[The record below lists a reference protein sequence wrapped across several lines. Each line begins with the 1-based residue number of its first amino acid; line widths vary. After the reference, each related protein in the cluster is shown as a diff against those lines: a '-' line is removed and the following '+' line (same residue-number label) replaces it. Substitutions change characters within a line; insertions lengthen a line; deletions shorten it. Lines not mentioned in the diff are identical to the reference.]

1 MFEPLGEN
9 LLALIERN
17 KKKGVPRPLVKVI
30 AKQILLGLQ
39 YLHDEC
45 DLVHTDIKPEN
56 ICKSLLILFRTTLT
70 DHPRLVISIPD
81 IEAHIHNE
89 LSQSPS
95 PTSRRVGVPLPTKS
109 RAGVSIPSN
118 QQRARRQVQIFN
130 SQPLASPGRS
140 GGRSA
145 HGHTSMSMST
155 RLEDSGSGGNSRNNS
170 FIAQMHLSRMAAAG
184 ATSVNHVTGTT
195 ASLGSSAP
203 KVSSA
208 LSQSAPLFPPKP
220 TETSSSGKI
229 AANSPSTS
237 SSSSSIS
244 SAVASVGAGSSSIIS
259 TPPTS
264 LSHSFSNP
272 GAAGLLGMKSMN
284 IEIELRSRPNLFS
297 MSDEDKELE
306 QEREGLPMK
315 GSKGKNKMTPLQNE
329 LDAALST
336 SWRDKLSPAL
346 ASSYQSTSSSHNLS
360 KPRNQVG
367 HGHSRSHSGAGFWKD
382 PGTGAPAP
390 AVLVSAV
397 ARADEEAGDSFP
409 QLTVV
414 GAGEVGKSTSELSS
428 AMATVRPSPT
438 ITPPPD
444 PKTSK
449 TTTLINGVNKVIDEN
464 ILSANETHCVVKAS
478 TSFETPFNPSNL
490 SRSLLT
496 QTAPSK
502 VKVPTVSPL
511 KRNIIRNSPPRQ
523 VSQLSAH
530 MHMHCPL
537 HSSCS
542 DAMHNHTNTARANKP
557 SRSSRVNPSPATM
570 PPILPTSVTPT
581 PTSPTPAAPPPSP
594 NASPT
599 VSSLVSYSAPITAAA
614 HDGLPSLLPIQ
625 TPSEER
631 PPPISVKIADL
642 GNATP
647 STKHYTEDIQTRQ
660 YRAPEAIVGRRD
672 WDDRADIWS
681 VACVVRS
688 W

>member
-1 MFEPLGEN
+1 M
-9 LLALIERN
+9 
-17 KKKGVPRPLVKVI
+17 
-30 AKQILLGLQ
+30 
-39 YLHDEC
+39 
-45 DLVHTDIKPEN
+45 
-56 ICKSLLILFRTTLT
+56 
-70 DHPRLVISIPD
+70 
-81 IEAHIHNE
+81 
-89 LSQSPS
+89 
-95 PTSRRVGVPLPTKS
+95 PLPTKS

-145 HGHTSMSMST
+145 HGHTSLSMST
-155 RLEDSGSGGNSRNNS
+155 RLEDSGSGRNSQNNS

-184 ATSVNHVTGTT
+184 ATSVNNITGTT
-195 ASLGSSAP
+195 TNLGSSAP

-220 TETSSSGKI
+220 TETGSSGNV

-244 SAVASVGAGSSSIIS
+244 SVVASVGAGSSSIIS

-264 LSHSFSNP
+264 LSHSFSDP
-272 GAAGLLGMKSMN
+272 RAAGFLGMKSMN

-297 MSDEDKELE
+297 MSDEDK
-306 QEREGLPMK
+306 EREGLPMK

-414 GAGEVGKSTSELSS
+414 GVGGVGKSTFEISS
-428 AMATVRPSPT
+428 ATTTVRPSPT

-444 PKTSK
+444 PKTSM
-449 TTTLINGVNKVIDEN
+449 TTTLIDGVNKVIAEN
-464 ILSANETHCVVKAS
+464 NLSANETHSVVKAS

-511 KRNIIRNSPPRQ
+511 KRNIIRNSPPQQ

-530 MHMHCPL
+530 MHMHCPPP

-542 DAMHNHTNTARANKP
+542 DTVDNHTNTARANKQ
-557 SRSSRVNPSPATM
+557 SRSSRVTPPPATM

-581 PTSPTPAAPPPSP
+581 PTSPTPAAPPPTPITSP
-594 NASPT
+594 N
-599 VSSLVSYSAPITAAA
+599 VGSLVPYSASITAAA
-614 HDGLPSLLPIQ
+614 PDGLPSLLPIQ
-625 TPSEER
+625 TPSETAVER

-681 VACVVRS
+681 VACVVCS